1 MKHHKAAA
9 QHRYTKKRLYTL
21 WPWSVVCF
29 GLAAAVP
36 VAPTWAAEEQERKQ
50 QADTPNTEDDT
61 LPTSVA
67 NLVVHGERNKN
78 ATTDG
83 TGSYVVKA
91 VSMTKMLLRLDEIPQ
106 SVSVLGRQQM
116 HDQNLNTVDD
126 ALKQVPG
133 VSVNLYGDGTAGYMA
148 RGYTLSPQFDG
159 VPSSGGL
166 QISQQFDIAIYDRLE
181 VLRGPDGMFQGS
193 APPGGSVNF
202 VRKRGLD
209 HFKAQGSFS
218 GGSWNNF
225 HTDVDVTGPLVASGK
240 ITGRLVLAGSDR
252 DFFYNTAH
260 DRRGAAYGTVD
271 VHMTEHTTLSLY
283 GMGQKNETTRF
294 MGLPWGANGQDL
306 HLPRSSYIGA
316 NWNTTSSPMYEL
328 GGELEHVFDNKWRV
342 RLTGRHRMTDTSM
355 HYSYLN
361 GAISAQNTGNFIVAR
376 SSIKDQYDGADLY
389 LTGPVH
395 VFNRKHDLLIG
406 ANYDS
411 DVEKDG
417 GASASWRNN
426 SSLQGLD
433 IFNPVIS
440 KDINPA
446 ITTLYREPT
455 RQGGI
460 YGSVRLEL
468 LPTLHLM
475 LGGRLSFFEYKYRN
489 LSKNTP
495 YVVSSKNNA
504 VPTPYLGLIWN
515 VRPNIA
521 AYVSYTDTFEPQGA
535 YSLSGRLKPVRGA
548 QLEGGLKGN
557 FFHKKLNVTLSGY
570 RVLERNKAIEDPD
583 QAPICGMSGTSTC
596 YYAAGKVRSQGM
608 DVEMIGRL
616 SPGWDINASYTY
628 NDNVILKSDSAA
640 EQGLHNTPNSP
651 RHLFKLW
658 THYRFAAPEVARNVW
673 SVGGGVTAQSGT
685 FGTARTVRQGAYVVA
700 SAQVGYQLRSEL
712 NVTFNINNISN
723 TRYYQRLGNATY
735 YNYYGEPRNFMATVQ
750 SVF

>member
-1 MKHHKAAA
+1 MTPENAALPL
-9 QHRYTKKRLYTL
+9 QDKKTKLQRLG
-21 WPWSVVCF
+21 PWSLLCV
-29 GLAAAVP
+29 GLAAVVP
-36 VAPTWAAEEQERKQ
+36 AAPACAAEEQSSKKQ
-50 QADTPNTEDDT
+50 ENTTADDD
-61 LPTSVA
+61 SVPLSVES
-67 NLVVHGERNKN
+67 LVVHGERNKN

-91 VSMTKMLLRLDEIPQ
+91 VSMNKMLLRLDEIPQ

-116 HDQNLNTVDD
+116 RDQNLNTVDD

-148 RGYTLSPQFDG
+148 RGYILSPQFDG

-166 QISQQFDIAIYDRLE
+166 GMTQQFDIAIYDRLE

-218 GGSWNNF
+218 GGSWNNL
-225 HTDVDVTGPLVASGK
+225 HADADVTGPLIASGK
-240 ITGRLVLAGSDR
+240 VTGRLVLAGTDR
-252 DFFYNTAH
+252 DFFYNSAH
-260 DRRGAAYGTVD
+260 DRRWTAYGTVD
-271 VHMTEHTTLSLY
+271 VHITEHTTLSLY
-283 GMGQKNETTRF
+283 GMGQKNDTTRF
-294 MGLPWGANGQDL
+294 MGLPRAANGQDL

-316 NWNTTSSPMYEL
+316 NWNTTSSPMYEV

-355 HYSYLN
+355 RYAYMN
-361 GAISAQNTGNFIVAR
+361 GSISAQNTGNFIVAK
-376 SSIKDQYDGADLY
+376 SLVKEQYDGADLY
-389 LTGPVH
+389 VTGPVH
-395 VFNRKHDLLIG
+395 FLNRKHDFLIG

-411 DVEKDG
+411 ALEHDG
-417 GASASWRNN
+417 GASISWRNN
-426 SSLQGLD
+426 TALQGLD

-440 KDINPA
+440 QSIDPT
-446 ITTLYREPT
+446 ITTMYREPT
-455 RQGGI
+455 TQGGI
-460 YGSVRLEL
+460 YGSARFEL
-468 LPTLHLM
+468 LPTVHLM
-475 LGGRLSFFEYKYRN
+475 MGGRLSFFEYKYKN

-495 YVVSSKNNA
+495 YVISQQNSA

-515 VRPNIA
+515 VTPNIA
-521 AYVSYTDTFEPQGA
+521 AYVSYTDTFEPQSA
-535 YSLSGRLKPVRGA
+535 YSLTGRLKPVRGT

-570 RVLERNKAIEDPD
+570 HILERNKAIEDAD

-596 YYAAGKVRSQGM
+596 YHAAGKVRSQGM
-608 DVEMIGRL
+608 EAEVIGRL
-616 SPGWDINASYTY
+616 LPGWDINASYTY
-628 NDNVILKSDSAA
+628 NDNIILQDGGSAL
-640 EQGLHNTPNSP
+640 QGLHNTPNSP

-673 SVGGGVTAQSGT
+673 SVGGGVTAQSST
-685 FGTARTVRQGAYVVA
+685 FGNARTVKQGAYVVA
-700 SAQVGYQLRSEL
+700 SAQVGYQLRPEL
-712 NVTFNINNISN
+712 NITFNINNISN
-723 TRYYQRLGNATY
+723 TKYYQRLGNVNY